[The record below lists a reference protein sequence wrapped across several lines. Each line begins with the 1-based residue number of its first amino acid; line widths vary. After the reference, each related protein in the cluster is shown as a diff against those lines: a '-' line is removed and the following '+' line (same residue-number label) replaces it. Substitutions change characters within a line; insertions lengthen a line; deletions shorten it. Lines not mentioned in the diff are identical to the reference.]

1 MNDGYSRQT
10 KQRNKNGELQLW
22 RVAMTCTCFASHAL
36 LLQHQFSKFGV
47 FKRGARL
54 MANGTQMLD
63 AALNA
68 DYNLTLL
75 WSINSCL
82 LAK

>member
-1 MNDGYSRQT
+1 
-10 KQRNKNGELQLW
+10 
-22 RVAMTCTCFASHAL
+22 MTCTCFASHAVL
-36 LLQHQFSKFGV
+36 LHQFSRFGV

-68 DYNLTLL
+68 DYN
-75 WSINSCL
+75 
-82 LAK
+82 

>member
-1 MNDGYSRQT
+1 MDSRQT
-10 KQRNKNGELQLW
+10 KQWNKNAEIQLW
-22 RVAMTCTCFASHAL
+22 RVALTCTCFASHAL
-36 LLQHQFSKFGV
+36 LLQHQFSRFGV

-63 AALNA
+63 AALNT
-68 DYNLTLL
+68 DYNPTLL
-75 WSINSCL
+75 WFTNFCL

>member
-1 MNDGYSRQT
+1 
-10 KQRNKNGELQLW
+10 
-22 RVAMTCTCFASHAL
+22 MTCTCFASHAL
-36 LLQHQFSKFGV
+36 LLQHQFSRFGV

-68 DYNLTLL
+68 DYNPTLL
-75 WSINSCL
+75 WF
-82 LAK
+82 K